1 MATAR
6 SNGGLRYAHCMQPR
20 ACAATILAAIN
31 FSALAFLAGCGGDST
46 GGYPPP
52 PPAYVP
58 PAAEMEK
65 AAAPKFQP
73 LIKALLT
80 QRRAAKGDLSGL
92 AKSTDANG
100 QPLSSFAA
108 SRAASDALTAALSDA
123 QLTADERAT
132 WSMITSLDDEA
143 LAKLVK

>member
-1 MATAR
+1 
-6 SNGGLRYAHCMQPR
+6 
-20 ACAATILAAIN
+20 
-31 FSALAFLAGCGGDST
+31 
-46 GGYPPP
+46 
-52 PPAYVP
+52 
-58 PAAEMEK
+58 MEK
-65 AAAPKFQP
+65 ASAPKFQP